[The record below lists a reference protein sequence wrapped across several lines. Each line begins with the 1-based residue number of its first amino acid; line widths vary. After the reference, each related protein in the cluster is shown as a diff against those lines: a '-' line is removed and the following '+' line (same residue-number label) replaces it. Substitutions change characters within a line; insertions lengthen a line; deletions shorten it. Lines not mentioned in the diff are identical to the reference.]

1 MTAVL
6 APLLA
11 KLFAVLATGA
21 LLRKRLPPATTRV
34 LNRAIIDVL
43 MPALLLLVLA
53 RIRFDPSVTVA
64 ALPFSVAQ
72 LVVGAAALLVAR
84 AFALPRPAQGSAAMT
99 TAFANTGF
107 LGYPVVLA
115 LFGADATSSGTASG
129 TAIAIDT
136 VCTTAWMWSFG
147 VVLAARCGGG
157 RPFSLRGLVRA
168 LVRPLTLAVALG
180 LALSWFGVSLPASV
194 DMIVSGLGVLVS
206 VLVFFSLG
214 LSLGVSLD
222 TGALKGRLPPVAA
235 MSALK
240 LLLMPALVLVL
251 ARALGLPEVVTVV
264 AVLQGGMPSAMVSVI
279 ISADEGCDHAFA
291 AGVAALSTVLCVATL
306 PAVAWLVEATR

>member
-21 LLRKRLPPATTRV
+21 LLRKRLPPSTTRV
-34 LNRAIIDVL
+34 LNRAILDVL

-53 RIRFDPSVTVA
+53 RIHFDPSVTVA

-72 LVVGAAALLVAR
+72 LVVGAAALLTAR
-84 AFALPRPAQGSAAMT
+84 AFALPRPVQGSAAMT

-115 LFGADATSSGTASG
+115 LFGTDATSSGTASG

-147 VVLAARCGGG
+147 VVLAARLGGG

-194 DMIVSGLGVLVS
+194 DAVVGGLGVLVS

-214 LSLGVSLD
+214 LSLDVS
-222 TGALKGRLPPVAA
+222 ALRGRLQPVAA

-240 LLLMPALVLVL
+240 LLLMPLLVLLL

-279 ISADEGCDHAFA
+279 ISAEEGCDHAFA

-306 PAVAWLVEATR
+306 PAVAWLVEVTR